1 MLPTEP
7 WLYCCTTVLRCTTP
21 LYASG
26 CQEVGHTHAFGNT
39 EEPLRRTVLGC
50 RKRGVPADGPYN
62 HATGQGFVKFHAGD
76 YYDALRRKNNQ
87 VALLLV
93 EVLGGIASG
102 GARLVRFMSR
112 RAKDKKRG
120 RDGTK
125 YSKYHPE
132 NYLSHHLSA
141 ISMAAVY
148 ADACHID
155 DGVTGL
161 KQDAHAAGSSDE
173 E

>member
-1 MLPTEP
+1 MLS
-7 WLYCCTTVLRCTTP
+7 P
-21 LYASG
+21 LNPLMRIS
-26 CQEVGHTHAFGNT
+26 HARAPPLPKNT
-39 EEPLRRTVLGC
+39 L
-50 RKRGVPADGPYN
+50 
-62 HATGQGFVKFHAGD
+62 
-76 YYDALRRKNNQ
+76 
-87 VALLLV
+87 
-93 EVLGGIASG
+93 
-102 GARLVRFMSR
+102 ARLLRFMSR

-125 YSKYHPE
+125 YSKFHPE

>member
-1 MLPTEP
+1 MS
-7 WLYCCTTVLRCTTP
+7 
-21 LYASG
+21 ASL
-26 CQEVGHTHAFGNT
+26 HIT
-39 EEPLRRTVLGC
+39 
-50 RKRGVPADGPYN
+50 RKLTN
-62 HATGQGFVKFHAGD
+62 
-76 YYDALRRKNNQ
+76 
-87 VALLLV
+87 
-93 EVLGGIASG
+93 
-102 GARLVRFMSR
+102 
-112 RAKDKKRG
+112 
-120 RDGTK
+120 
-125 YSKYHPE
+125 PE

>member
-1 MLPTEP
+1 MRMP
-7 WLYCCTTVLRCTTP
+7 
-21 LYASG
+21 
-26 CQEVGHTHAFGNT
+26 
-39 EEPLRRTVLGC
+39 
-50 RKRGVPADGPYN
+50 
-62 HATGQGFVKFHAGD
+62 ATGQGWLRRVHAGN
-76 YYDALRRKNNQ
+76 YYDTLRRKNNQ
-87 VALLLV
+87 VALQLV

-102 GARLVRFMSR
+102 GARLIRFTSR

-132 NYLSHHLSA
+132 NYLSHHLAA

-148 ADACHID
+148 VDACHVD

-161 KQDAHAAGSSDE
+161 KQDALRASGSPDE

>member
-1 MLPTEP
+1 MA
-7 WLYCCTTVLRCTTP
+7 
-21 LYASG
+21 ASR
-26 CQEVGHTHAFGNT
+26 A
-39 EEPLRRTVLGC
+39 
-50 RKRGVPADGPYN
+50 A
-62 HATGQGFVKFHAGD
+62 
-76 YYDALRRKNNQ
+76 
-87 VALLLV
+87 
-93 EVLGGIASG
+93 
-102 GARLVRFMSR
+102 ARLLRFTSR

-148 ADACHID
+148 

>member
-1 MLPTEP
+1 M
-7 WLYCCTTVLRCTTP
+7 
-21 LYASG
+21 
-26 CQEVGHTHAFGNT
+26 
-39 EEPLRRTVLGC
+39 
-50 RKRGVPADGPYN
+50 RKRTIDDECASVGRCLGNPWSG
-62 HATGQGFVKFHAGD
+62 TQQ
-76 YYDALRRKNNQ
+76 RRHC
-87 VALLLV
+87 
-93 EVLGGIASG
+93 G
-102 GARLVRFMSR
+102 RR
-112 RAKDKKRG
+112 RAPAPFHVQARQGHKKRG
-120 RDGTK
+120 RYGTK
-125 YSKYHPE
+125 YSKFHPE

>member
-1 MLPTEP
+1 MSACPP
-7 WLYCCTTVLRCTTP
+7 
-21 LYASG
+21 
-26 CQEVGHTHAFGNT
+26 
-39 EEPLRRTVLGC
+39 
-50 RKRGVPADGPYN
+50 
-62 HATGQGFVKFHAGD
+62 GQHITYILTKA
-76 YYDALRRKNNQ
+76 
-87 VALLLV
+87 
-93 EVLGGIASG
+93 G
-102 GARLVRFMSR
+102 GARLLRFTSR

-132 NYLSHHLSA
+132 NYLSHHLAA

-148 ADACHID
+148 ADASHID

-161 KQDAHAAGSSDE
+161 KQDALRASGSPDE

>member
-1 MLPTEP
+1 MRVSSHRLGT
-7 WLYCCTTVLRCTTP
+7 RCK
-21 LYASG
+21 
-26 CQEVGHTHAFGNT
+26 Q
-39 EEPLRRTVLGC
+39 
-50 RKRGVPADGPYN
+50 
-62 HATGQGFVKFHAGD
+62 
-76 YYDALRRKNNQ
+76 
-87 VALLLV
+87 
-93 EVLGGIASG
+93 
-102 GARLVRFMSR
+102 
-112 RAKDKKRG
+112 
-120 RDGTK
+120 
-125 YSKYHPE
+125 YSKFHPE

>member
-1 MLPTEP
+1 M
-7 WLYCCTTVLRCTTP
+7 
-21 LYASG
+21 
-26 CQEVGHTHAFGNT
+26 
-39 EEPLRRTVLGC
+39 
-50 RKRGVPADGPYN
+50 PADGPYN
-62 HATGQGFVKFHAGD
+62 HATGQGFVEFHAGD
-76 YYDALRRKNNQ
+76 YYDAIRRKNNQ

-132 NYLSHHLSA
+132 NYLSHHLAA

-148 ADACHID
+148 ADASHID
-155 DGVTGL
+155 DGVT
-161 KQDAHAAGSSDE
+161 A
-173 E
+173 

>member
-1 MLPTEP
+1 
-7 WLYCCTTVLRCTTP
+7 
-21 LYASG
+21 
-26 CQEVGHTHAFGNT
+26 
-39 EEPLRRTVLGC
+39 
-50 RKRGVPADGPYN
+50 
-62 HATGQGFVKFHAGD
+62 
-76 YYDALRRKNNQ
+76 
-87 VALLLV
+87 
-93 EVLGGIASG
+93 
-102 GARLVRFMSR
+102 MSR

-125 YSKYHPE
+125 YSKYQPE
-132 NYLSHHLSA
+132 NYLSHHLAA

-161 KQDAHAAGSSDE
+161 KQDALRASSSPAE

>member
-1 MLPTEP
+1 MHRL
-7 WLYCCTTVLRCTTP
+7 
-21 LYASG
+21 
-26 CQEVGHTHAFGNT
+26 
-39 EEPLRRTVLGC
+39 LGC
-50 RKRGVPADGPYN
+50 RQRGAPGEAYDHASGRGHVP
-62 HATGQGFVKFHAGD
+62 FHLGD

-87 VALLLV
+87 VALGAALLV
-93 EVLGGIASG
+93 EVFGGLASG
-102 GARLVRFMSR
+102 GVRLLRFTSR

-125 YSKYHPE
+125 YSKFHPE
-132 NYLSHHLSA
+132 NYLSHHLCA

-161 KQDAHAAGSSDE
+161 KQDAHATGSSDE

>member
-1 MLPTEP
+1 
-7 WLYCCTTVLRCTTP
+7 
-21 LYASG
+21 
-26 CQEVGHTHAFGNT
+26 
-39 EEPLRRTVLGC
+39 
-50 RKRGVPADGPYN
+50 
-62 HATGQGFVKFHAGD
+62 
-76 YYDALRRKNNQ
+76 
-87 VALLLV
+87 
-93 EVLGGIASG
+93 
-102 GARLVRFMSR
+102 MSR

-161 KQDAHAAGSSDE
+161 KQDALRASGSPDE

>member
-1 MLPTEP
+1 MARRVSASDTDFVHITRE
-7 WLYCCTTVLRCTTP
+7 LRFT
-21 LYASG
+21 
-26 CQEVGHTHAFGNT
+26 
-39 EEPLRRTVLGC
+39 
-50 RKRGVPADGPYN
+50 
-62 HATGQGFVKFHAGD
+62 
-76 YYDALRRKNNQ
+76 
-87 VALLLV
+87 
-93 EVLGGIASG
+93 
-102 GARLVRFMSR
+102 SR

-132 NYLSHHLSA
+132 NYLSHHLAA
-141 ISMAAVY
+141 ISTAAVY

-161 KQDAHAAGSSDE
+161 KQDALRASSSPDE